1 LFGNI
6 AQFFFGQGRIEPD
19 AFRSYLESRPVT
31 LLESLERIVP
41 ESLHDELDISGW
53 RWECNAHLYYS
64 ALGHEFETDVV
75 KLEFRDWIDPR
86 RSFWFSLLYALLEG
100 LSGALDV
107 ERQDINGC
115 LYTPLGSPDSRVLVL
130 FDDVPGG
137 AGHVRR
143 LARKDALSDVLKE
156 SLHRLELCDC
166 GSEEDDTSCY
176 GCLRNYRNQFYHD
189 DLKRG
194 MVIEFLRRVLS

>member
-1 LFGNI
+1 MG
-6 AQFFFGQGRIEPD
+6 
-19 AFRSYLESRPVT
+19 V
-31 LLESLERIVP
+31 
-41 ESLHDELDISGW
+41 
-53 RWECNAHLYYS
+53 YS
-64 ALGHEFETDVV
+64 
-75 KLEFRDWIDPR
+75 
-86 RSFWFSLLYALLEG
+86 
-100 LSGALDV
+100 
-107 ERQDINGC
+107 
-115 LYTPLGSPDSRVLVL
+115 SPDSRVLVL

-176 GCLRNYRNQFYHD
+176 GCLRNYRNQFYHN